1 MTTPAAPGRLEHT
14 SRRPGGALSSRVRGA
29 LGGSGAVWLLLPPAG
44 FLVLLLA
51 LPLGFLVFEA
61 LSESGFS
68 TATSDD
74 IFRESVVRTVIMA
87 TVVATLTL
95 VLGTLYALALA
106 VSPRWVAILLLI
118 SLFTLFWTSLL
129 VRTYGWMLLV
139 LPQGPIYTVLNELGL
154 RDQPLEIFQTTVAAY
169 PAMVHVMMPYVVL
182 PVYAAIRQLDP
193 LQLRAARVLGAR
205 PLMTLRKVV
214 LPQLKSGIM
223 AGAILVWILSL
234 GFYVT
239 PQLLGSPTAP
249 TVAGMIGA
257 TFIAPDQTSQ
267 GAAMS
272 LLLLAVVIVV
282 YIAADRAFKVS
293 EQWGR
298 G

>member
-1 MTTPAAPGRLEHT
+1 MTTAPGQLGQA
-14 SRRPGGALSSRVRGA
+14 SRRPGGATSSRLRGA
-29 LGGSGAVWLLLPPAG
+29 LGGSGAFWLLLLPAA

-51 LPLGFLVFEA
+51 VPLGFLAHEA
-61 LSESGFS
+61 LGESGFS
-68 TATSDD
+68 TAASDA
-74 IFRESVVRTVIMA
+74 IFREAAVRTVIMA
-87 TVVATLTL
+87 TVVAAFTL
-95 VLGTLYALALA
+95 VLGTAYALALA
-106 VSPRWVAILLLI
+106 VSPRWVAVLLLI

-139 LPQGPIYTVLNELGL
+139 LPQGPIYTVLHALGL
-154 RDQPLEIFQTTVAAY
+154 RDQPLELFQTTIAAY

-193 LQLRAARVLGAR
+193 TQLRAARVLGAR
-205 PLMTLRKVV
+205 PLLTLRKVV
-214 LPQLKSGIM
+214 LPQLKAGIM

-239 PQLLGSPTAP
+239 PELLGSPLEP

-272 LLLLAVVIVV
+272 LMLLAVVIVV
-282 YIAADRAFKVS
+282 YVAADRAFKVS

>member
-1 MTTPAAPGRLEHT
+1 MTTPVARGPASPIPSVGV
-14 SRRPGGALSSRVRGA
+14 SSRVRGA

-44 FLVLLLA
+44 FLFLLLA
-51 LPLGFLVFEA
+51 VPLGFLVYEA
-61 LSESGFS
+61 LGESGFS
-68 TATSDD
+68 AAANDE
-74 IFRESVVRTVIMA
+74 IFRESVIRTVIMA
-87 TVVATLTL
+87 TVVALLTL

-139 LPQGPIYTVLNELGL
+139 LPQGPIYSVLHGLGV
-154 RDQPLEIFQTTVAAY
+154 RDEPLEIFQTTFAAY

-193 LQLRAARVLGAR
+193 THLRAARVLGAR
-205 PLMTLRKVV
+205 PLLTLRKVV

-272 LLLLAVVIVV
+272 LMLLAVVIVV
-282 YIAADRAFKVS
+282 YIAADRVFRVS

>member
-1 MTTPAAPGRLEHT
+1 MTTAPGQLGHA
-14 SRRPGGALSSRVRGA
+14 SRRPGGATSSRVRGA
-29 LGGSGAVWLLLPPAG
+29 LGGSGAVWLLLPPAA

-51 LPLGFLVFEA
+51 VPLGFLLHEA
-61 LSESGFS
+61 LTESGFS
-68 TATSDD
+68 TAASDA
-74 IFRESVVRTVIMA
+74 IFRESALRTVIMA
-87 TVVATLTL
+87 TVVASFTL
-95 VLGTLYALALA
+95 VLGTAYALALA
-106 VSPRWVAILLLI
+106 VSPRWVAVVLLI

-139 LPQGPIYTVLNELGL
+139 LPQGPIYTVLHALGL
-154 RDQPLEIFQTTVAAY
+154 RDQPLEIFQTTIAAY
-169 PAMVHVMMPYVVL
+169 PAMIHVMMPYVVL

-193 LQLRAARVLGAR
+193 TQLRAARVLGAR
-205 PLMTLRKVV
+205 PLLTLRKVV
-214 LPQLKSGIM
+214 LPQLKAGIM

-239 PQLLGSPTAP
+239 PELLGSPLEP

-272 LLLLAVVIVV
+272 LMLLAVVIVV
-282 YIAADRAFKVS
+282 YIVADRAFKVS
-293 EQWGR
+293 EQWGQ

>member
-1 MTTPAAPGRLEHT
+1 MTTAPGQLGHA
-14 SRRPGGALSSRVRGA
+14 SRRPGGAVASRVRGA
-29 LGGSGAVWLLLPPAG
+29 LGGSGAWWLLLPPAG

-51 LPLGFLVFEA
+51 VPLGFLLYEA
-61 LSESGFS
+61 LNDAGFS
-68 TATSDD
+68 TAASDA
-74 IFRESVVRTVIMA
+74 IFRESAVRTIIMA
-87 TVVATLTL
+87 TVVAALTL
-95 VLGTLYALALA
+95 ILGTLYALALA
-106 VSPRWVAILLLI
+106 VSPRWVAVLLLI

-139 LPQGPIYTVLNELGL
+139 LPQGPIYSVLHGLGL
-154 RDQPLEIFQTTVAAY
+154 RDQPLDIFQTTFAAY

-193 LQLRAARVLGAR
+193 TQLRAARVLGAR
-205 PLMTLRKVV
+205 PLLTMRKVV

-257 TFIAPDQTSQ
+257 TFIAPDETAQ

-272 LLLLAVVIVV
+272 LMLLTVVIVV
-282 YIAADRAFKVS
+282 YVAADRAFKVS